1 MTESPEHCEL
11 ERQKTWSD
19 IYSYSYNES
28 LTGCVSQL
36 EALEKFTKIIVG
48 EKASVHLQLLHSSAP
63 DANRSLDSRA
73 TSKSRSW
80 RTHQMTNPILRPMN
94 GVDALLNFL

>member
-28 LTGCVSQL
+28 LTGCVAQL

-48 EKASVHLQLLHSSAP
+48 EKASVHPPLLHSTQEVNIEVTRFEGNFKVKVMDDSSDDEP
-63 DANRSLDSRA
+63 DTPPNERR
-73 TSKSRSW
+73 
-80 RTHQMTNPILRPMN
+80 
-94 GVDALLNFL
+94 